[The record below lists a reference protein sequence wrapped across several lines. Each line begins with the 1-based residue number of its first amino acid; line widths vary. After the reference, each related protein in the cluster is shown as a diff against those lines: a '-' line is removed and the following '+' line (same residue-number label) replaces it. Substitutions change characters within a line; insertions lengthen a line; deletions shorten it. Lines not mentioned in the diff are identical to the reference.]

1 MALIVDLAT
10 TPYGIPAPSAYARIS
25 LLRADK
31 DGITMQVLHYV
42 SEDAARAGA
51 EPLLSRTEYAPS
63 NELQAGMNPLA
74 IGYAWLKNQPGYIDS
89 RDT

>member
-10 TPYGIPAPSAYARIS
+10 TPYGIPALNAYARIS
-25 LLRADK
+25 LLRADQ

-42 SEDAARAGA
+42 SEQAARAGA

-63 NELQAGMNPLA
+63 SELHAGMNPLA

>member
-10 TPYGIPAPSAYARIS
+10 TPYGIPAPNAYARIS
-25 LLRADK
+25 LLRADQ

-42 SEDAARAGA
+42 SEQAARAGA

-63 NELQAGMNPLA
+63 SELQAGMNPLA
-74 IGYAWLKNQPGYIDS
+74 IVYAWLKNQPGYIDS